1 MNKITL
7 IIKREYLTRV
17 KKKSFIIMTFV
28 APLLLAA
35 LFIFPVWF
43 ANMDDGDVKTI
54 GVYDKSGL
62 YKDVLKDKGNIK
74 YAFVSEVNIDSVKTD
89 FEESGYYAFLNILDA
104 DGKREITLYSDK
116 QPSINVKEQ
125 IEGTIERY
133 IEDKNLK
140 KLGIKKEDIESI
152 KEDIKINTIKWT
164 EDGNIKSSTEMTM
177 AIGFASAIIIY
188 MFIFIYGAQVM
199 RGVIEEKT
207 SRVVEVIISS
217 VKPFQLM
224 AGKIIGI
231 AMVALTQVLLWGIL
245 TTAII
250 IPVQIIFLS
259 DMETTQNI
267 IPENS
272 GINTELTQTGNS
284 SNVNEILETLAAYN
298 WGLLGVTFIFFFI
311 GGYLLYAALFAAIGS
326 AVDNETDT
334 QQFMLPVTIPLIM
347 AFIAAQAIIQN
358 PDGSIAFWFSIIP
371 FTSPIIMPIRIAFN
385 SADSWEILLSVVLLI
400 GGFLGTVWIAAKI
413 YRTGILMY
421 GKKVSY
427 KELWKWLRHS

>member
-1 MNKITL
+1 MNKIPL

-28 APLLLAA
+28 GPILMAA
-35 LFIFPVWF
+35 IFIFPIWF
-43 ANMDDGDVKTI
+43 ATMEDGDTKTI
-54 GVYDKSGL
+54 GVCDKSGL
-62 YKDVLKDKGNIK
+62 YKDIFKDTESIK
-74 YAFVSEVNIDSVKTD
+74 YAFVSQVDLDTVKKD
-89 FEESGYYAFLNILDA
+89 FEDSGYYAFLNIPDTA
-104 DGKREITLYSDK
+104 GKSNITLYSDK
-116 QPSINVKEQ
+116 QPSISVTEK
-125 IEGTIERY
+125 IEGTIESY

-164 EDGNIKSSTEMTM
+164 EDGDVKSSSEMTM
-177 AIGFASAIIIY
+177 IIGFLSAIIIY

-245 TTAII
+245 TAAII
-250 IPVQIIFLS
+250 VPVQSIFLS
-259 DMETTQNI
+259 DVETSQNI

-272 GINTELTQTGNS
+272 GISNELTQASSNS
-284 SNVNEILETLAAYN
+284 SVNEIIETLGSYN
-298 WGLLGVTFIFFFI
+298 WGLLGITFIFFFI

-334 QQFMLPVTIPLIM
+334 QQFMVPVTVPLIL
-347 AFIAAQAIIQN
+347 AFIAAQAIIKN
-358 PDGSIAFWFSIIP
+358 PDGQLAFWFSIIP

-385 SADSWEILLSVVLLI
+385 SAESWEIILSVVLLI
-400 GGFLGTVWIAAKI
+400 GGFFGTVWLAAKI